1 MASYYFIAN
10 NVDLNTVYQKLLLWF
25 KTRQYEVDGV
35 ENQGEYLIQARKTGL
50 IRTFTG
56 TNMAFKVRIYWSKNS
71 ERQDEFV
78 VETATGKWIS
88 NIAGAGF
95 ASMFTGG
102 FTILTGL
109 AGAGWTMI
117 VENSTIEY
125 IEKSL
130 QCSRIKPELELEI
143 NSSNQSTD
151 RTINIT
157 ADNITTESDLSPR
170 EKAEAKAKVEL
181 QKLESAYKEGILDRA
196 EFNAKKTNLESTIE
210 QYEIEFT
217 IEEQMAKLE
226 KAFMDGILNEQEYE
240 AKVAQVCHNVE
251 TEILNKRLRAKQ
263 QQHLDKLNQALQQGI
278 LSQAEYETKVANLY
292 KDEGR
297 S

>member
-1 MASYYFIAN
+1 MASYYLTGN
-10 NVDLNTVYQKLLLWF
+10 NIDLNTIYQQLLIWF

-56 TNMAFKVRIYWSKNS
+56 TNMAFKVKIYWSKDSNC
-71 ERQDEFV
+71 QDEFV

-109 AGAGWTMI
+109 AGAAWTMI
-117 VENSTIEY
+117 VENSMIEY
-125 IEKSL
+125 MVNSL
-130 QCSRIKPELELEI
+130 QCSRIQPELELEI
-143 NSSNQSTD
+143 NND
-151 RTINIT
+151 RPIKQTINV
-157 ADNITTESDLSPR
+157 NVESNLSPR

-181 QKLESAYKEGILDRA
+181 KKLENAYKEGILERA
-196 EFNAKKTNLESTIE
+196 EFDAKKTNLEATIE
-210 QYEIEFT
+210 RYEIDFT
-217 IEEQMAKLE
+217 IEAQMEKLE
-226 KAFMDGILNEQEYE
+226 KAFIDGILSEQEYE
-240 AKVAQVCHNVE
+240 AKVAQVCHKVE
-251 TEILNKRLRAKQ
+251 AEILNKRSKAKKQ
-263 QQHLDKLNQALQQGI
+263 KHLDKLKQALEHGI
-278 LSQAEYETKVANLY
+278 LSQAEYEAKVAELY
-292 KDEGR
+292 E